1 MSTTSDKKVQWL
13 HAIKAI
19 GKYHLRNFISCAA
32 DYEMRR
38 KLFFSFCIFILLNVG
53 YSAPTANQNPE
64 FAESHAEELNIENV
78 EFNHPK
84 ILPEHPENFKLDK
97 LAARQRQSLYVT
109 KERLPP
115 NLNAIDYTLWFK
127 PYFPSPNVQYPTE
140 KNFTFDGKATIQVQ
154 ALVNT
159 DRFILNAF
167 NFNIQSYKV
176 VDLDG
181 NVVPINSI
189 SQDDSKQQLSLITNA
204 NGVVSGTIYTI
215 EIVYTGLINSYT
227 DGGVYYTSYND
238 PQGIQHYMIAT
249 HMEPFSA
256 RKVFPGL
263 DEPSYKATFTI
274 TLQFPTA
281 HVALSNMQEGLEETF
296 EDWWSEITFPT
307 TPKMSSYLI
316 AFAVGPYVNSKY
328 VNKHG
333 TLTRAWGWPGTEQY
347 LQFAAENAGEC
358 LYQLGE
364 YTGIKFPLAKADQLG
379 MPEFLAG
386 AMENWGLI
394 IYKYQYIAYN
404 PTTMTTRNMEAAA
417 KVMCHELAH
426 QWFGDLVTTAWWDDL
441 FLNEGFADYFMTY
454 IQIPVYPTQG
464 TYLDTLQVLNEL
476 QVGLNA
482 DVRSDAHPLVYP
494 DGPAFDDI
502 TYNKGASML
511 RMLSDVLGPNV
522 FQKGLMAYLQDR
534 KYSNARD
541 IDLLTTLTAT
551 AKENGIKDWCGNDL
565 NVTDFMQPYL
575 HQTNHPLI
583 RYNNNQKT
591 VGIASFTQEPFGS
604 IDNLNSTPWNYTW
617 TIPLKTST
625 LTDPGPHMLW
635 LPRQQGCS
643 NNQVSD
649 EKNER
654 KIEEPKKRANQYDFT
669 SITSATY
676 GRIIYDDIGFDRV
689 LKSIQQD
696 DINDNLKLTLLADEY
711 YYMLREKNAGR
722 PFGYDR
728 FLNLAVAIFNTPSF
742 ISSPSYS
749 VFAQAQPVLEEVAQM
764 YRDTIDAQLITR
776 MYKKLFQNVYN
787 QLPWND
793 TNLWDTDTFQETFLP
808 FAVRYDI
815 GDVENRTM
823 TMFANVKTACSNSQN
838 GTAWCSPYSTN
849 LRRAIYCGAAK
860 YAPATSDFFF
870 QMLHAYNKE
879 VITNPYFYQE
889 YMALLEGMSC
899 TQSPAT
905 LKVLIRLFSTSTLSP
920 STLFGFLK
928 YNPVASDSLYNYFNA
943 NQQQIVA
950 SSILNAYLDSMTY
963 NWDTYTRIVQ
973 FASLMNSMDLTDSQ
987 FQTFT
992 NYLDRINSAF
1002 QNRGTYGL
1010 KILNWLY
1017 DTVVVIGK
1025 TPWEKTLKGD
1035 VNYPQYSLSLTPNI
1049 PGSGSYAWYSNMTFS
1064 ASVLIKFQLI
1074 KPTSVITINAHRLAI
1089 EADGINLVSVDEFN
1103 NKTVIPLDASSIAKD
1118 YDRGVLTIPTA
1129 NNLILY
1135 PQQYFLEFEY
1145 SGFIFQNPNEGDASN
1160 TYFGGL
1166 NHRKGWIFTT
1176 DFEGGPG
1183 ARSLLP
1189 CFDEPSYKGQ
1199 FTVDVMH
1206 STDQI
1211 ALSNTLETGTTV
1223 YDSGWSKTT
1232 FGTTE
1237 NMSSYLLAIC
1247 VGHFSNLAKVTRL
1260 GVLAR
1265 VWTWSG
1271 MEQYGEFALNVTVG
1285 TIEFMEEYFDY
1296 SFPLQKLDVMALPQ
1310 YTQDAGAME
1319 NWGLI
1324 IGEYSLFMFDPDYAT
1339 TLQIAEVAET
1349 TAHEVVHQWFGDT
1362 VTLDWWNDIFLNEAF
1377 AQYWFANGID
1387 WTFPEQHDYAIDYN
1401 RFYMNH
1407 IALKYDCLAGY
1418 AKPVISDTPPVFGIE
1433 PYYKGSA
1440 LLNLLNNALTPF
1452 VFQQGLSSY
1461 LTLYG
1466 YGNASPQNLWDSLTQ
1481 AAQRSNKVDWNGQ
1494 PLDVASFMNA
1504 YTLQT
1509 SYPIITLSLR
1519 GTSTVQATQQSC
1531 LSGKALWNIPL
1542 FTQTQQSTDFKWF
1555 VNYTGG
1561 NDATWLRP
1569 LPSPFRVDNA
1579 GSTSFARIN
1588 YDDKSW
1594 YSIQA
1599 QLLSNMSSMSSTT
1612 RAMLLDDANFFYE
1625 SGTWDVNKYLDLTLY
1640 LTNEDS
1646 LAPWEQ
1652 AISYFTEI
1660 LNRFTYQPELN
1671 YIHNYVI
1678 KMTQN
1683 AMNKFQWNT
1692 NGIWTNDRIVQLLVN
1707 VNNLA
1712 NNRQTRIVSQT
1723 LFSNFVLKCQ
1733 YSLDGTGRC
1742 SGIHPNLRSATYCY
1756 GLRQSTNI
1764 EDFNAVNTL
1773 YSWFTQSAGYLQTDG
1788 NNLLMALG
1796 CSTNIDLLKGLI
1808 RGTLSGDYPP
1818 QVLLSISAHDQT
1830 GDVLYN
1836 YFMDHIVEI
1845 QNAPYDF
1852 SLYIQA
1858 LFQNWSTEEQLQL
1871 AKDFLTGFDYELLTY
1886 TQKQQFRAGVVV
1898 VQRNYNWMQLYKAPL
1913 ISWIQTNF
1921 GVPDM

>member
-1 MSTTSDKKVQWL
+1 
-13 HAIKAI
+13 
-19 GKYHLRNFISCAA
+19 
-32 DYEMRR
+32 MRR
-38 KLFFSFCIFILLNVG
+38 KLLFSFCALILCGFG
-53 YSAPTANQNPE
+53 YTAPAPVQGSE
-64 FAESHAEELNIENV
+64 FSEFHAEHLDFENV
-78 EFNHPK
+78 EFNHPS
-84 ILPEHPENFKLDK
+84 ILPEHPDNFRLDK
-97 LAARQRQSLYVT
+97 LAAKKRQSLYVT

-115 NLNAIDYTLWFK
+115 NLYAIDYSLWFK
-127 PYFPSPNVQYPTE
+127 PYFPSPNVQYPAE
-140 KNFTFDGKATIQVQ
+140 KNFTFDGRAVIQVE
-154 ALVNT
+154 ALVNS

-167 NFNIQSYKV
+167 NFQITSYRV
-176 VDLDG
+176 VDIDG
-181 NVVPINSI
+181 TEVPINTI
-189 SQDDSKQQLSLITNA
+189 SQDDFKQQLSLITNQ
-204 NGVVSGTIYTI
+204 NGVVSGQIYNI
-215 EIVYTGLINSYT
+215 EIVYTGIINPYT
-227 DGGVYYTSYND
+227 DGGVYFSSYND
-238 PQGIQHYMIAT
+238 PQGVQHYMIAT

-274 TLQFPTA
+274 TLQYPTA
-281 HVALSNMQEGLEETF
+281 HVALSNMQEGTPQ
-296 EDWWSEITFPT
+296 DMGSNWSEIKFPT

-316 AFAVGPYVNSKY
+316 AFAVGPYVNSQY
-328 VNKHG
+328 TNQHG

-347 LQFAAENAGEC
+347 LQFAAQNAGQC

-364 YTGIKFPLAKADQLG
+364 YTGIKFPLSKADQLG

-454 IQIPVYPTQG
+454 IQIPVYPIQG
-464 TYLDTLQVLNEL
+464 NYLDTLQVLNEL

-511 RMLSDVLGPNV
+511 RMLSDTLGPLY
-522 FQKGLMAYLQDR
+522 FQQGIQNYL
-534 KYSNARD
+534 KKMSYSNARD
-541 IDLLTTLTAT
+541 IDLLTSLTEV
-551 AKENGIKDWCGNDL
+551 AKANNIKDWCGNPL

-591 VGIASFTQEPFGS
+591 VGIATFTQEPFGS
-604 IDNLNSTPWNYTW
+604 LDNLNSTPWNYTW

-625 LTDPGPHMLW
+625 LRDPEPHMLW
-635 LPRQQGCS
+635 IPMQKGCS
-643 NNQVSD
+643 NAEE
-649 EKNER
+649 EKEQN
-654 KIEEPKKRANQYDFT
+654 INEPKKRANQYDFT
-669 SITSATY
+669 SIMSATY

-711 YYMLREKNAGR
+711 YYMVREKNAGR

-728 FLNLAVAIFNTPSF
+728 FLNLAKAIFNTPSF
-742 ISSPSYS
+742 VSFPSYS

-764 YRDTIDAQLITR
+764 YRDTIDAELISR
-776 MYKKLFQNVYN
+776 MYKNLFQSVYN

-793 TNLWDTDTFQETFLP
+793 TSLWDTDTFSEVFLP

-815 GDVENRTM
+815 GDVQNRTM
-823 TMFANVKTACSNSQN
+823 TMFANVKTACANSLN
-838 GTAWCSPYSTN
+838 GTAWCNPYSTN

-870 QMLHAYNKE
+870 QMLHFYNKE

-899 TQSPAT
+899 TQSSST
-905 LKVLIRLFSTSTLSP
+905 LKVLIRLYITSTLSP
-920 STLFGFLK
+920 STLFGYLK
-928 YNPVASDSLYNYFNA
+928 YNPVASDALYNYFVA
-943 NQQQIVA
+943 NQQIVN
-950 SSILNAYLDSMTY
+950 SSLLNPYLDSMTY
-963 NWDTYTRIVQ
+963 NWNSYARDAQ
-973 FASLMNSMDLTDSQ
+973 LANLMNSIDLNDQQ
-987 FQTFT
+987 FQIFSS
-992 NYLDRINSAF
+992 YLERVNLAW

-1010 KILNWLY
+1010 KVLNWLY
-1017 DTVVVIGK
+1017 DNVVVIGK
-1025 TPWEKTLKGD
+1025 TPWEKALKGD
-1035 VNYPQYSLSLTPNI
+1035 VNYPQYNLNVQPNI
-1049 PGSGSYAWYSNMTFS
+1049 PGSGAFQWYENMTFS
-1064 ASVLIKFQLI
+1064 ASVQITFYI
-1074 KPTSVITINAHRLAI
+1074 TKPISVITMNAHRLAFD
-1089 EADGINLVSVDEFN
+1089 APGIALFSVDDN
-1103 NKTVIPLDASSIAKD
+1103 NNETMIALDSANIKKD

-1129 NNLILY
+1129 SNLILY
-1135 PQQYFLEFEY
+1135 PQRYILRIEY

-1189 CFDEPSYKGQ
+1189 CWDEPSYKGQ
-1199 FTVDVMH
+1199 FTVSVMH
-1206 STDQI
+1206 SADMI
-1211 ALSNTLETGTTV
+1211 ALSNAPETGTTI
-1223 YDSGWSKTT
+1223 YDNGWSTTT
-1232 FGTTE
+1232 FDTTE
-1237 NMSSYLLAIC
+1237 QMSTYLIAIC
-1247 VGHFSNLAKVTRL
+1247 VGHFSNLAKVTRYGDL
-1260 GVLAR
+1260 VR

-1271 MEQYGEFALNVTVG
+1271 MEQYGELALNVTAG
-1285 TIEFMEEYFDY
+1285 TIEFMSSYFGYDY
-1296 SFPLQKLDVMALPQ
+1296 PLKKLDVMALPQ
-1310 YTQDAGAME
+1310 YTTDAGAME

-1324 IGEYSLFMFDPDYAT
+1324 IGEYSLFMVDPDYAT

-1362 VTLDWWNDIFLNEAF
+1362 VTLDWWSDIFLNEAF
-1377 AQYWFANGID
+1377 AQYWFANGINN
-1387 WTFPEQHDYAIDYN
+1387 TFPEQEAYAIDYN

-1407 IALKYDCLAGY
+1407 IALKYDCVAGI

-1440 LLNLLNNALTPF
+1440 LLNLLNNVLTPY
-1452 VFQQGLSSY
+1452 VFQVGLSNY
-1461 LTLYG
+1461 LTQFG
-1466 YGNASPQNLWDSLTQ
+1466 YSNAGPQDLWHSLTV
-1481 AAQRSNKVDWNGQ
+1481 AAQQNNLKDWNGQ
-1494 PLDVASFMNA
+1494 PLDVSSFMNA

-1531 LSGKALWNIPL
+1531 MSGEALWNIPL
-1542 FTQTQQSTDFKWF
+1542 FTQTQQSTDFNWF

-1599 QLLSNMSSMSSTT
+1599 QLLSNMNSMSATT
-1612 RAMLLDDANFFYE
+1612 RAMLLDDANYFYE
-1625 SGTWDVNKYLDLTLY
+1625 SGIWSVSKYMDLTMY
-1640 LTNEDS
+1640 LVNEDS

-1652 AISYFTEI
+1652 AIGYFTEI
-1660 LNRFTYQPELN
+1660 LNRFQYQPELN
-1671 YIHNYVI
+1671 YIQNYVI
-1678 KMTQN
+1678 QITKN
-1683 AMNKFQWNT
+1683 AVGKFQWTT

-1712 NNRQTRIVSQT
+1712 NNRQTRIVAQT
-1723 LFSNFVLKCQ
+1723 LFSSFVTKCQ
-1733 YSLDGTGRC
+1733 YSQEGTGKC
-1742 SGIHPNLRSATYCY
+1742 SGIHPNLRASTYCY

-1764 EDFNAVNTL
+1764 EDFNAVSNL
-1773 YSWFTQSAGYLQTDG
+1773 YAWFAQNAGYLQTDG
-1788 NNLLMALG
+1788 SNLLNALG
-1796 CSTNIDLLKGLI
+1796 CSTNTVLLKSMI
-1808 RGTLSGDYPP
+1808 TSTLSGDYPP
-1818 QVLLSISAHDQT
+1818 SLLNSIGAHDVT
-1830 GDVLYN
+1830 GEILYN
-1836 YFMDHIVEI
+1836 YFLDNTQDIL
-1845 QNAPYDF
+1845 NAPFDF

-1858 LFQNWSTEEQLQL
+1858 MFQNWSTQSQLQL
-1871 AKDFLTGFDYELLTY
+1871 AKDFTTGFNYELLNLH
-1886 TQKQQFRAGVVV
+1886 QKSQYRAGIQS
-1898 VQRNYNWMQLYKAPL
+1898 VQRNYNWMMLYKESL
-1913 ISWIQTNF
+1913 IGWIKQNF
-1921 GVPDM
+1921 GNPTL